1 MGRGSDR
8 NSPIH
13 SPPPPPPPLVFVG
26 VHTQETFSMDIPSGL
41 AQQLQPS
48 QH

>member
-13 SPPPPPPPLVFVG
+13 SPPPPPPPHRFLGGGTHGTV
-26 VHTQETFSMDIPSGL
+26 
-41 AQQLQPS
+41 
-48 QH
+48 